1 MKYTI
6 EELKHL
12 RNIRALG
19 LNDTLRDDYYCTE
32 RESFNSI
39 TDSFFEWLNK
49 IERRGRISDLLNRPK
64 QT

>member
-19 LNDTLRDDYYCTE
+19 FDDYHDSGQINE
-32 RESFNSI
+32 RQG
-39 TDSFFEWLNK
+39 LY
-49 IERRGRISDLLNRPK
+49 
-64 QT
+64 